1 MSVEPAFPLADSQES
16 LEPARTRPGG
26 RGSRGSL
33 IVIFLVMAM
42 DVIGIT
48 VLSPVAPQIVLQ
60 YSDQALMVSMIPMIY
75 AAGQFLSTPILG
87 KFGDRYG
94 RRPVLLVS
102 LCGQALG
109 YFIFGLGGSLWIL
122 FLGRLIGGITGGNLS
137 TASAYIADISKP
149 EERTRNFASISTVWS
164 LGLILGPA
172 LGGLFGQL
180 SLEAPAF
187 ISAGLSLMNLVL
199 GFIFL
204 KESLPAEKR
213 DRAPLKGRDY
223 NPLLSIADMARK
235 PGLGMV
241 LLVYSLFSFAF
252 NGIGSTSALFIIE
265 KFAAVTWQISLM
277 MMLAGASI
285 ALTNFLLVP
294 RWMPRFGEVNAGIV
308 SLVSLAL
315 ISVMIFFSPMLWL
328 LLAINMLSS
337 STSAFIFP
345 ALTTLSVECV
355 SPREIGVLMGVTSAV
370 GSLMNVLGPL
380 WGGFIYDH
388 VMAGSPYWM
397 GAVVFLLAAFFLRR
411 FKPGR
416 NWDGSIKAN

>member
-1 MSVEPAFPLADSQES
+1 MS
-16 LEPARTRPGG
+16 
-26 RGSRGSL
+26 SRGSL
-33 IVIFLVMAM
+33 GSIIVIYLVMAM

-75 AAGQFLSTPILG
+75 AAGQFIATPILG

-94 RRPVLLVS
+94 RRPVLLIS
-102 LCGQALG
+102 LFGQALG
-109 YFIFGLGGSLWIL
+109 YFIFGLGGSLGVL
-122 FLGRLIGGITGGNLS
+122 FLGRLVGGITGGNLS
-137 TASAYIADISKP
+137 TASAYIADVSKP
-149 EERTRNFASISTVWS
+149 EERTRNFAAISTVWS

-187 ISAGLSLMNLVL
+187 ISAGLSLMNFVL

-213 DRAPLKGRDY
+213 DRNPMKARDY
-223 NPLLSIADMARK
+223 NPLISILDMARK

-252 NGIGSTSALFIIE
+252 NGVASTSALFIIE
-265 KFAAVTWQISLM
+265 KFSAVTWQISLM

-294 RWMPRFGEVNAGIV
+294 RWMPRFGEVKSGIA
-308 SLVSLAL
+308 SLISLAA
-315 ISVMIFFSPMLWL
+315 VYTMIFFSPTLWL
-328 LLAINMLSS
+328 VLSINMLASG
-337 STSAFIFP
+337 TSAFIFP
-345 ALTTLSVECV
+345 AMTTLSVECV
-355 SPREIGVLMGVTSAV
+355 SPMEVGLLMGVTSAV

-380 WGGFIYDH
+380 WGGFIYDN
-388 VMAGSPYWM
+388 VMIGSPYWM
-397 GAVVFLLAAFFLRR
+397 GAGVLLLAAIFLSRIA
-411 FKPGR
+411 PGR
-416 NWDGSIKAN
+416 NRGEN

>member
-1 MSVEPAFPLADSQES
+1 MDLPPIPPDSPSMAAQ
-16 LEPARTRPGG
+16 RTSK
-26 RGSRGSL
+26 GSRGSL
-33 IVIFLVMAM
+33 IVIYLVMAM

-60 YSDQALMVSMIPMIY
+60 FSDQALMVSMIPMIY
-75 AAGQFLSTPILG
+75 AAGQFIATPILG

-102 LCGQALG
+102 LLGQALG

-137 TASAYIADISKP
+137 TASAYIADVSTP

-187 ISAGLSLMNLVL
+187 ISAGLSLMNFILGLV
-199 GFIFL
+199 FL

-213 DRAPLKGRDY
+213 DRTPLKARDY
-223 NPLLSIADMARK
+223 NPLLSILDMARK
-235 PGLGMV
+235 PSLGIV
-241 LLVYSLFSFAF
+241 LVVYSVFSFAF

-265 KFAAVTWQISLM
+265 KFSAVTWQISLM
-277 MMLAGASI
+277 MMMAGASI

-294 RWMPRFGEVNAGIV
+294 RWMPRFGEVKSGIA
-308 SLVSLAL
+308 SLLSLAVVY
-315 ISVMIFFSPMLWL
+315 VMIFFAPALWQV
-328 LLAINMLSS
+328 LAINMLASGASS
-337 STSAFIFP
+337 FIFP

-355 SPREIGVLMGVTSAV
+355 SPQEVGMLMGVTSAI

-380 WGGFIYDH
+380 WGGFIYDK
-388 VMAGSPYWM
+388 VMIGSPYWM
-397 GAVVFLLAAFFLRR
+397 GAAVLLVAAFFL
-411 FKPGR
+411 
-416 NWDGSIKAN
+416 NKARPERIGIENENPN